1 MDGNGRGENCFSE
14 IVEMVEWSWKFAY
27 GGQVMVDCEM
37 LVCWSWLEMEVLIRV
52 S

>member
-1 MDGNGRGENCFSE
+1 MDGNGRGETCFSG

-37 LVCWSWLEMEVLIRV
+37 LVCWL
-52 S
+52 

>member
-1 MDGNGRGENCFSE
+1 MDGNGRGETCFSG

-37 LVCWSWLEMEVLIRV
+37 LVCWSWLDMEVLIRV